1 MMFPSGIQFQ
11 NPTVKLF
18 ALKVSSKVK
27 TRVDEANLV
36 SFFNRTLILGFKSV
50 VQFFN
55 LVDE

>member
-18 ALKVSSKVK
+18 ELNMSFKIK

-36 SFFNRTLILGFKSV
+36 SFFNRTPILGF
-50 VQFFN
+50 
-55 LVDE
+55 